1 MIRLA
6 TLALAAALLP
16 VPAIAGCQSVPDLVA
31 GIRPTLPATAFV
43 GSVPSGSLPTVLAWL
58 ESEGL
63 PHDADTIVQ
72 VAGDRGVALIL
83 TKGGQACDGTTIV
96 KLLGPAAVSLI
107 GTVRRYR
114 VLRGWGPELGA

>member
-6 TLALAAALLP
+6 TLALAAALMP
-16 VPAIAGCQSVPDLVA
+16 ASAIAGCQSVPDLVA

-43 GSVPSGSLPTVLAWL
+43 GPVPSGSLPTVLAWL

-63 PHDADTIVQ
+63 PHEADRIVQ

-83 TKGGQACDGTTIV
+83 VRGAQACDGTQIV
-96 KLLGPAAVSLI
+96 KLMGPAAASLI
-107 GTVRRYR
+107 GTVRRLR
-114 VLRGWGPELGA
+114 ELRGWGSELGA